1 MNSTF
6 KLFLFAILFPLSL
19 TAQDSI
25 PEPHPNQYVATDPE
39 TVFFVGEFFRGY
51 SVNNSSWENYS
62 QLGFGLDFN
71 WFVLPFLTLGGQYNL
86 TTSNL
91 KEGRISNTG
100 PVNKITTHYL
110 GVHVGYYHAFNKE
123 WNLHSTAGFGN
134 VQNVNKAPD
143 SHFTEDG
150 NSLILQSALG
160 YRYDRT
166 AAIFLKATVRR
177 DVMDIETPPALDSY
191 FNKHTLLMIGFGVR
205 IHLQN
210 PNG

>member
-1 MNSTF
+1 MNSVTR
-6 KLFLFAILFPLSL
+6 FLFIALFFPLL
-19 TAQDSI
+19 LNARDTI
-25 PEPHPNQYVATDPE
+25 HEPHPNQYVATDPE

-160 YRYDRT
+160 YRFDRT
-166 AAIFLKATVRR
+166 AAIFLKATLRR
-177 DVMDIETPPALDSY
+177 DVMDIETPPALASY